1 MDDASGLFVLDGN
14 TLKLAPGAVIDYE
27 TATSHTVRI
36 AASDATGPAHEEDF
50 TIQVAN
56 MPVSDI
62 ALASGGTVEENAA
75 GGTMVTTFEAS
86 ENLVEPS
93 ATFTLMDD
101 ADGLFVLDGDTLK
114 VAPGIYTSTTEAATS
129 HTVRIAA
136 SDATTGPAYEE
147 DFTIQI
153 TDVSGQVVMGT
164 PEPDDLIGTPEDD
177 TVYALG
183 SDDTVTGT
191 GGPDTVDGAG
201 GTDTIVYGGSRAD
214 YMQDLQADG
223 SILVAKPD
231 GSTDTLISIERIDLL
246 DGDYV
251 YDIGSD
257 NLGFGYRI
265 YQASFGR
272 TPDEGG
278 VRFWIGVL
286 DALDNQGFTEL
297 GKQQYVASEFIG
309 SDEFQGLYGAN
320 PTNFEYID
328 AMYQNVLFRLPDQ
341 EGYDFW
347 VGGME
352 AGLSREDILIA
363 FTQSQENI
371 SNNIANLDDGVWV
384 V

>member
-1 MDDASGLFVLDGN
+1 M
-14 TLKLAPGAVIDYE
+14 I
-27 TATSHTVRI
+27 ATV
-36 AASDATGPAHEEDF
+36 
-50 TIQVAN
+50 
-56 MPVSDI
+56 
-62 ALASGGTVEENAA
+62 
-75 GGTMVTTFEAS
+75 AS
-86 ENLVEPS
+86 EH
-93 ATFTLMDD
+93 
-101 ADGLFVLDGDTLK
+101 
-114 VAPGIYTSTTEAATS
+114 S
-129 HTVRIAA
+129 HR
-136 SDATTGPAYEE
+136 
-147 DFTIQI
+147 
-153 TDVSGQVVMGT
+153 
-164 PEPDDLIGTPEDD
+164 DD
-177 TVYALG
+177 TPSSNDRVVYSG
-183 SDDTVTGT
+183 E
-191 GGPDTVDGAG
+191 
-201 GTDTIVYGGSRAD
+201 RAD
-214 YMQDLQADG
+214 YIPEITGFDTVEVQ
-223 SILVAKPD
+223 KPD

-347 VGGME
+347 VGSME